1 MARNKY
7 PEITESRI
15 LETSMQLFIKKG
27 YEQTTLQDVADAMGM
42 TRGAIYHH
50 FKNKEQMVD
59 AVTAYMF
66 SKAVP
71 IQKIKEDMSISAL
84 EKIRKIV
91 LCSIS
96 DEDQINIF
104 IALSKTFIDNPKLV
118 AAWLDNVKDDAVKTS
133 LDLIEEGRG
142 DGSVKVEHPQ
152 MAAELLSIL
161 FNVWL
166 SPMIFLDTQ
175 ENFKIRLSCAVEI
188 LNNIGLP
195 IVDDELQTAFYRLIA
210 LLPEK

>member
-1 MARNKY
+1 
-7 PEITESRI
+7 
-15 LETSMQLFIKKG
+15 MQLFIKKG

-71 IQKIKEDMSISAL
+71 IQKIKEDMFISAL

-104 IALSKTFIDNPKLV
+104 IALSKSNIPK
-118 AAWLDNVKDDAVKTS
+118 WQQS
-133 LDLIEEGRG
+133 
-142 DGSVKVEHPQ
+142 SF
-152 MAAELLSIL
+152 L
-161 FNVWL
+161 F
-166 SPMIFLDTQ
+166 FLMSGC
-175 ENFKIRLSCAVEI
+175 R
-188 LNNIGLP
+188 P
-195 IVDDELQTAFYRLIA
+195 
-210 LLPEK
+210 